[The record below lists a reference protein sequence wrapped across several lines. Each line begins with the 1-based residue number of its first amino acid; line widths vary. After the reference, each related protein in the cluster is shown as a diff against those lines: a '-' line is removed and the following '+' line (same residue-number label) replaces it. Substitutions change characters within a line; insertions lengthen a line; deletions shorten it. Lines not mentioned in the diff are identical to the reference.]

1 MIYKLSDRE
10 KILLKYVGGLLI
22 IISFIS
28 LTNYVTNNIK
38 NSKNKLFV
46 HLEAFNESKQLLAQI
61 KALKN
66 EANASLSRD
75 EFLLLITDQG
85 LNYEINNNNNILIPS
100 LDNSDALKLLNIIED
115 KNIDLNSFNLVM
127 KDDGLV
133 SMSVDIDE

>member
-1 MIYKLSDRE
+1 MIYKFSDRE
-10 KILLKYVGGLLI
+10 KILLKYLGGLLI

-28 LTNYVTNNIK
+28 LTNYVTNDIK
-38 NSKNKLFV
+38 NSKNELFAQ
-46 HLEAFNESKQLLAQI
+46 LDTFNESKQLLAQI

-66 EANASLSRD
+66 EADISLSRD

-85 LNYEINNNNNILIPS
+85 LNYEINDNNILIPG
-100 LDNSDALKLLNIIED
+100 LDNSDALKLLNIMED
-115 KNIDLNSFNLVM
+115 KNIDLNSFNLTM

>member
-10 KILLKYVGGLLI
+10 KILLKYAGGLLI

-38 NSKNKLFV
+38 NSKNELFV
-46 HLEAFNESKQLLAQI
+46 QLETFNESKQLLAQI
-61 KALKN
+61 KELKN
-66 EANASLSRD
+66 EADTSLSRD

-85 LNYEINNNNNILIPS
+85 LNYEINDNNILIPG

-115 KNIDLNSFNLVM
+115 KNINLNSFNLSM
-127 KDDGLV
+127 KEDGLV
-133 SMSVDIDE
+133 LMSVDIDE

>member
-1 MIYKLSDRE
+1 MIYKFSDRE
-10 KILLKYVGGLLI
+10 KFLLKYVGGLLI

-38 NSKNKLFV
+38 NSKNELFEQ
-46 HLEAFNESKQLLAQI
+46 LDTFNESKQLLAQI

-66 EANASLSRD
+66 EADISLSRD
-75 EFLLLITDQG
+75 EFLLLIADQG
-85 LNYEINNNNNILIPS
+85 LNYEINDNNILIPS
-100 LDNSDALKLLNIIED
+100 LDNSDALKLLNIMED
-115 KNIDLNSFNLVM
+115 KNFDLNSFNLTM

>member
-38 NSKNKLFV
+38 NSKNDLFV
-46 HLEAFNESKQLLAQI
+46 QLDAFNESKQLLAQI

-66 EANASLSRD
+66 EADISLSRD

-85 LNYEINNNNNILIPS
+85 LNYEINDNNILIPG
-100 LDNSDALKLLNIIED
+100 LDNSDALKLLNIMED
-115 KNIDLNSFNLVM
+115 KNIDLNSFNLTM

>member
-10 KILLKYVGGLLI
+10 KILLKYAGGLLI

-38 NSKNKLFV
+38 NSKNELFEQ
-46 HLEAFNESKQLLAQI
+46 LDTFNESKQLLAQI

-66 EANASLSRD
+66 EADISLSRD

-85 LNYEINNNNNILIPS
+85 LNYEINDNNIFIPG

-115 KNIDLNSFNLVM
+115 KNINLNSFNLSM
-127 KDDGLV
+127 KEDGLV

>member
-38 NSKNKLFV
+38 NSKNELFAQ
-46 HLEAFNESKQLLAQI
+46 LDTFNESKQLLAQI

-66 EANASLSRD
+66 EADISLSRD

-85 LNYEINNNNNILIPS
+85 LNYEINDNNILIPG
-100 LDNSDALKLLNIIED
+100 LDNSDALKLLNIMED
-115 KNIDLNSFNLVM
+115 KNIDLNSFNLTM

>member
-1 MIYKLSDRE
+1 MIYKFSDRE

-28 LTNYVTNNIK
+28 LTNYVTNNKKKKK
-38 NSKNKLFV
+38 NELFV
-46 HLEAFNESKQLLAQI
+46 QLDAFNESKQLLAQI

-66 EANASLSRD
+66 EADISLSRD

-85 LNYEINNNNNILIPS
+85 LNYEINDNNILIPG
-100 LDNSDALKLLNIIED
+100 LDNSDALKLLNIMED
-115 KNIDLNSFNLVM
+115 KNIDLNSFNLTM

>member
-10 KILLKYVGGLLI
+10 KILLKYAGGLLI

-38 NSKNKLFV
+38 NSKNELFV
-46 HLEAFNESKQLLAQI
+46 QLETFNESKQLLAQI
-61 KALKN
+61 KELKN
-66 EANASLSRD
+66 EADTSLSRD

-85 LNYEINNNNNILIPS
+85 LNYEINDNNILIPG

-115 KNIDLNSFNLVM
+115 KNINLNSFNLSM
-127 KDDGLV
+127 KEDGLV

>member
-38 NSKNKLFV
+38 NSKNELFV
-46 HLEAFNESKQLLAQI
+46 QLDAFNQSKQLLAQI

-66 EANASLSRD
+66 EADISLSRD

-85 LNYEINNNNNILIPS
+85 LNYEINDNNILIPG
-100 LDNSDALKLLNIIED
+100 LDNSDALKLLNIMED
-115 KNIDLNSFNLVM
+115 KNIDLNSFNLTM

>member
-38 NSKNKLFV
+38 NSKNELFV
-46 HLEAFNESKQLLAQI
+46 QLDAFNESKQLLAQI

-66 EANASLSRD
+66 EADISLSRD

-85 LNYEINNNNNILIPS
+85 LSYEINDNNILIPG
-100 LDNSDALKLLNIIED
+100 LDNSDALKLLNIMED
-115 KNIDLNSFNLVM
+115 KNIDLNSFNLTM

>member
-1 MIYKLSDRE
+1 MIYKFSDRE
-10 KILLKYVGGLLI
+10 KFLLKYVGGLLI

-38 NSKNKLFV
+38 NSKNELFEQ
-46 HLEAFNESKQLLAQI
+46 LDTFNESKQLLAQI

-66 EANASLSRD
+66 EADISLSRD

-85 LNYEINNNNNILIPS
+85 LNYEINDNNILIPS
-100 LDNSDALKLLNIIED
+100 LDNSDALKLLNIMED
-115 KNIDLNSFNLVM
+115 KNFDLNSFNLTM

>member
-10 KILLKYVGGLLI
+10 KILLKYAGGLLI

-38 NSKNKLFV
+38 NSKNELFV
-46 HLEAFNESKQLLAQI
+46 QLETFNESKQLLAQI
-61 KALKN
+61 KELKN
-66 EANASLSRD
+66 EADTSLSRD

-85 LNYEINNNNNILIPS
+85 LNYEINDNNILIPG

-115 KNIDLNSFNLVM
+115 KNINLNSFNLAM
-127 KDDGLV
+127 KEDGLGA
-133 SMSVDIDE
+133 MSVDIDE

>member
-10 KILLKYVGGLLI
+10 KILFKYVGGLLI

-38 NSKNKLFV
+38 NSKNELFV
-46 HLEAFNESKQLLAQI
+46 QLDAFNESKQLLAQI

-66 EANASLSRD
+66 EADISLSRD

-85 LNYEINNNNNILIPS
+85 LNYEINDNNILIPG
-100 LDNSDALKLLNIIED
+100 LDNSDALKLLNIMED
-115 KNIDLNSFNLVM
+115 KNIDLNSFNLTM

>member
-10 KILLKYVGGLLI
+10 KILLKYMGGLLI

-38 NSKNKLFV
+38 NSKNELFV
-46 HLEAFNESKQLLAQI
+46 QLDAFNESKQLLAQI

-66 EANASLSRD
+66 EADTSLSRD

-85 LNYEINNNNNILIPS
+85 LNYEIDNKNVLIS
-100 LDNSDALKLLNIIED
+100 GLENSDALELLNIIED
-115 KNIDLNSFNLVM
+115 KNINLNSFNLAM
-127 KDDGLV
+127 KEDGLGA
-133 SMSVDIDE
+133 MSVDIDE

>member
-10 KILLKYVGGLLI
+10 KILLKYAGGLLI

-38 NSKNKLFV
+38 NSKNELFV
-46 HLEAFNESKQLLAQI
+46 QLETFNESKQLLAQI
-61 KALKN
+61 KELKN
-66 EANASLSRD
+66 EADTSLSRD

-85 LNYEINNNNNILIPS
+85 LNYEINDNNIFIPG
-100 LDNSDALKLLNIIED
+100 LDNSDALKLLNIMED
-115 KNIDLNSFNLVM
+115 KNIDLNSFNLTM

>member
-1 MIYKLSDRE
+1 MIYKFSDRE
-10 KILLKYVGGLLI
+10 KILLKYLGGLLI

-38 NSKNKLFV
+38 NSKNELFV
-46 HLEAFNESKQLLAQI
+46 QLDAFNESKQLLAQI

-66 EANASLSRD
+66 EADISLSRD

-85 LNYEINNNNNILIPS
+85 LNYEINDNNILIPG
-100 LDNSDALKLLNIIED
+100 LDNSDALKLLNIMED
-115 KNIDLNSFNLVM
+115 KNIDLNSFNLTM

>member
-10 KILLKYVGGLLI
+10 KILLKYAGGLLI

-38 NSKNKLFV
+38 NSKNELFV
-46 HLEAFNESKQLLAQI
+46 QLDAFNESKQLLAQI

-66 EANASLSRD
+66 EADISLSRD

-85 LNYEINNNNNILIPS
+85 LNYEINDNNILIPG
-100 LDNSDALKLLNIIED
+100 LDNSDALKLLNIMED
-115 KNIDLNSFNLVM
+115 KNIDLNSFNLTM

>member
-1 MIYKLSDRE
+1 MIYKFSDRE

-38 NSKNKLFV
+38 NSKNELFEQ
-46 HLEAFNESKQLLAQI
+46 LDTFNESKQLLAQI
-61 KALKN
+61 KVLKN
-66 EANASLSRD
+66 EADISLSRD

-85 LNYEINNNNNILIPS
+85 LNYEINDNNILIPG

-115 KNIDLNSFNLVM
+115 KNINLNSFNLSM
-127 KDDGLV
+127 KEDGLV